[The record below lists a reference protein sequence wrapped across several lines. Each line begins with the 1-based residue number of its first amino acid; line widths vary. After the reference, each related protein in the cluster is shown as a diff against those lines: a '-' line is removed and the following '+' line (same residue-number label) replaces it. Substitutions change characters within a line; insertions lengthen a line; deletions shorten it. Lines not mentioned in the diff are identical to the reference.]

1 MRLTHSDYRRVN
13 DAIALMYR
21 RAFVV
26 APAAAIAE
34 TLVETLGGVNAVAGS
49 LRGTQVTAF
58 AATNP
63 AFAKLLIENTPQIAL
78 NHPRFRH
85 VELGGTVLLTSDFV
99 TRRAWESDEL
109 FGPGWKS
116 LPYQDDLGS
125 NMALSNGGVM
135 SVAVMRQRPTFR
147 KEDREIFSLFL
158 PHLETLLSPAP
169 TPDASSLAGLGLTRR
184 EQEVLFWVSEGKR
197 NSEIAEILGISVG
210 TVKRHLENLY
220 EKLSV
225 ENRHGA
231 ARRAL
236 EKLHPLG

>member
-1 MRLTHSDYRRVN
+1 MRLNHSDYRRLN
-13 DAIALMYR
+13 DAIAVMYR
-21 RAFVV
+21 RAFTIG
-26 APAAAIAE
+26 PAAAITE
-34 TLVETLGGVNAVAGS
+34 TLVRTIGGVNAVAGS

-58 AATNP
+58 SATSP
-63 AFAKLLIENTPQIAL
+63 VFAKLLMENTRQIAR

-85 VELGGTVLLTSDFV
+85 VELAGTVLLTSDFV
-99 TRRAWESDEL
+99 TKREWESEEL

-116 LPYQDDLGS
+116 LPYADDLGA
-125 NMALSNGGVM
+125 NMVLSNGGVM
-135 SVAVMRQRPTFR
+135 SVAVMRDRRTFR
-147 KEDREIFSLFL
+147 KEEREILSLFL
-158 PHLETLLSPAP
+158 PHIETLLSPAP
-169 TPDASSLAGLGLTRR
+169 TPDASSLSGLGLTRR

-220 EKLSV
+220 EKLGV

-236 EKLHPLG
+236 EKLRPLR